1 MACVD
6 LHNMILKD
14 ECDDYVKVVEPN
26 VDVQFCW
33 GLSFVMF
40 CQDTEV
46 IENSN
51 LHLKLCND
59 LIKHLWQLRNN

>member
-6 LHNMILKD
+6 LHNMILED

-26 VDVQFCW
+26 VDVQFRW

-40 CQDTEV
+40 CQDIKV

-51 LHLKLCND
+51 LDFKTLQWFDWTFVAIEK
-59 LIKHLWQLRNN
+59 